1 MSLRGP
7 LAAIFAIFGV
17 ISTARAGEPPP
28 PRPPIGPSAMRPPR
42 EGLDSRPIGP
52 NQVRIIN
59 ISDQQ
64 LFIAYSDGTSSWKN
78 VIISSGLAA
87 DIQCLQCGDEVTVAF
102 HNGKE
107 NVSVK
112 VKKGSAYSLGWSSQ
126 QSAWVLTPGQ

>member
-1 MSLRGP
+1 MNLRGP
-7 LAAIFAIFGV
+7 LVAIFTILSV
-17 ISTARAGEPPP
+17 ISTVRAGEPPP

-42 EGLDSRPIGP
+42 EGLDSRPIAP
-52 NQVRIIN
+52 NQIRIIN

-64 LFIAYSDGTSSWKN
+64 LFIAYSDGASSWKN
-78 VIISSGLAA
+78 VTIGSGLAA
-87 DIQCLQCGDEVTVAF
+87 NIQCLQCGDEVSVAF

-112 VKKGSAYSLGWSSQ
+112 VKIGSAYSLGWSAQ